1 MITEAVTI
9 GSIVK
14 AVGLKGEVKL
24 LPGPDF
30 WPGALRAPSLD
41 LVSGD
46 GDRRQV
52 RIEKMRAK
60 GRTFILKLSG
70 LEGIDEAESAVG
82 SDLVVSLEGLDSER
96 MPEAPL
102 PCQMVDLEVRLQNGD
117 VVGRVVDLLLG
128 PDQQCLIVERDSD
141 RFLVPN
147 VPDVVVRIDL
157 PGGFIILDPPEG
169 LLDLHW

>member
-9 GSIVK
+9 GSLVK

-30 WPGALRAPSLD
+30 WPGALQVPGLD
-41 LVSGD
+41 LVSSG
-46 GDRRQV
+46 GNHRHV

-70 LEGIDEAESAVG
+70 VEGIDEAESVVG
-82 SDLVVSLEGLDSER
+82 SDVVVSLEGLDSEQ
-96 MPEAPL
+96 MPEALL
-102 PCQMVDLEVRLQNGD
+102 PCQLMDLEARLQNGE

-128 PDQQCLIVERDSD
+128 PDQQCLIVEKASE

-157 PGGFIILDPPEG
+157 PGGFIVLDPPEG
-169 LLDLHW
+169 LFDLRW

>member
-9 GSIVK
+9 GRIVK

-30 WPGALRAPSLD
+30 WPGALDAPGID
-41 LVSGD
+41 LVSKD
-46 GDRRQV
+46 GDRRHV

-70 LEGIDEAESAVG
+70 VDGIDGAESVVGDDVVISLEELEAEQ
-82 SDLVVSLEGLDSER
+82 
-96 MPEAPL
+96 MPERPL
-102 PCQMVDLEVRLQNGD
+102 PCQMMGLEARLRNGE

-128 PDQQCLIVERDSD
+128 PDQQCLIVERASE

-157 PGGFIILDPPEG
+157 PGGYIVLDPPEG

>member
-30 WPGALRAPSLD
+30 WPGALQAHDMD
-41 LVSGD
+41 LVSKEGA
-46 GDRRQV
+46 RKRV
-52 RIEKMRAK
+52 HVEKRRAK
-60 GRTFILKLSG
+60 GMTFILKLSDVQ
-70 LEGIDEAESAVG
+70 GIDEAESVVG
-82 SDLVVSLEGLDSER
+82 SDLVVSLEGLAPEQL
-96 MPEAPL
+96 PEAPL
-102 PCQMVDLEVRLQNGD
+102 PCQWMDLEARLPNGE
-117 VVGRVVDLLLG
+117 VIGGVVDILLG
-128 PDQQCLIVERDSD
+128 TDQQCLVLERAGE

-157 PGGFIILDPPEG
+157 PGGFMVLDPPEG
-169 LLDLHW
+169 LLDLRW

>member
-24 LPGPDF
+24 LPGADF
-30 WPGALRAPSLD
+30 WPGALHAPSLD
-41 LVSGD
+41 LVSREGLH
-46 GDRRQV
+46 RRV

-70 LEGIDEAESAVG
+70 VEGIDEAESVVG
-82 SDLVVSLEGLDSER
+82 CELVVSLEGLDTEQ
-96 MPEAPL
+96 MPGAPL
-102 PCQMVDLEVRLQNGD
+102 PCQLMDLEVRMPNGD
-117 VVGRVVDLLLG
+117 VVGRIADLLLG
-128 PDQQCLIVERDSD
+128 PDQQCLIVERAGE
-141 RFLVPN
+141 RLLVPN

-157 PGGFIILDPPEG
+157 PGGFIVLDPPEG
-169 LLDLHW
+169 LLDLRW

>member
-9 GSIVK
+9 GRIVK

-30 WPGALRAPSLD
+30 WPGALHMTALD
-41 LVSGD
+41 LAGENGS
-46 GDRRQV
+46 RRRV
-52 RIEKMRAK
+52 RIEKMRTK
-60 GRTFILKLSG
+60 GGTFILKLSG
-70 LEGIDEAESAVG
+70 VEDRDEAEAAVG
-82 SDLVVSLEGLDSER
+82 SDLVVTLEGGDAEW

-102 PCQMVDLEVRLQNGD
+102 PCQLMDLEARLEDGE

-128 PDQQCLIVERDSD
+128 PDQQCLIVERDSE
-141 RFLVPN
+141 RLLVPN

-157 PGGFIILDPPEG
+157 EGGYIILDPPEG
-169 LLDLHW
+169 LFDLHW

>member
-30 WPGALRAPSLD
+30 WPGALHAPKLD
-41 LVSGD
+41 LVSSD
-46 GDRRQV
+46 GTHRSVQ
-52 RIEKMRAK
+52 IEKMRAK

-70 LEGIDEAESAVG
+70 VEGIDEAESVVG
-82 SDLVVSLEGLDSER
+82 SGLVVSLEGLNSEQ
-96 MPEAPL
+96 MPETLL
-102 PCQMVDLEVRLQNGD
+102 PCQLIALEVRLQNGE

-128 PDQQCLIVERDSD
+128 PDQQCLIVERAQE

-147 VPDVVVRIDL
+147 VPDMVVQIDL
-157 PGGFIILDPPEG
+157 PGGFIVLNPPEG
-169 LLDLHW
+169 LLDLRW

>member
-1 MITEAVTI
+1 MITEAVII

-14 AVGLKGEVKL
+14 AVGLKGEIKL

-30 WPGALRAPSLD
+30 WPGALRAPGLD
-41 LVSGD
+41 LVSKK
-46 GDRRQV
+46 GDRLHV
-52 RIEKMRAK
+52 RIERMRVK

-70 LEGIDEAESAVG
+70 VDGIDEAESMVG
-82 SDLVVSLEGLDSER
+82 NDVVVSLEGLDSAQ
-96 MPEAPL
+96 MPETPL
-102 PCQMVDLEVRLQNGD
+102 PCQLMDLEVRLQNGE

-128 PDQQCLIVERDSD
+128 PDQQCLIVERDSE

-147 VPDVVVRIDL
+147 VPDVVVQIDL
-157 PGGFIILDPPEG
+157 PGGFIVLDPPEG

>member
-1 MITEAVTI
+1 MITKAVII

-30 WPGALRAPSLD
+30 WAGALQASGVD
-41 LVSGD
+41 LVSKEG
-46 GDRRQV
+46 GRRRV
-52 RIEKMRAK
+52 DIEKTRAK

-70 LEGIDEAESAVG
+70 LDDRDEAESVVG
-82 SDLVVSLEGLDSER
+82 DEIIVSLDGLDAKL
-96 MPEAPL
+96 MPETPL
-102 PCQMVDLEVRLQNGD
+102 PCQLMDLEARLPDGE

-128 PDQQCLIVERDSD
+128 PDQQCLIVERGSE

-147 VPDVVVRIDL
+147 VPDVIVRIDL
-157 PGGFIILDPPEG
+157 PGGFFVFDPPEG

>member
-30 WPGALRAPSLD
+30 WPGALKAPGLD
-41 LVSGD
+41 LVSSNG
-46 GDRRQV
+46 GTRHV

-70 LEGIDEAESAVG
+70 VEGIDEAESVVG
-82 SDLVVSLEGLDSER
+82 NDVVVSLEGLDLEQ
-96 MPEAPL
+96 MPESPL
-102 PCQMVDLEVRLQNGD
+102 PCQLVNLEARLQNGE
-117 VVGRVVDLLLG
+117 VFGRVVDLLLG
-128 PDQQCLIVERDSD
+128 PDQQCLIVERASE

-169 LLDLHW
+169 LFDFRW

>member
-24 LPGPDF
+24 LPGSDF
-30 WPGALRAPSLD
+30 WPGALHAAGLD
-41 LVSGD
+41 LVSSD
-46 GDRRQV
+46 GSRRNV
-52 RIEKMRAK
+52 RVEKMRVK

-70 LEGIDEAESAVG
+70 VEGIDEAESVVG
-82 SDLVVSLEGLDSER
+82 SDVVVSLEGLDSEQ

-102 PCQMVDLEVRLQNGD
+102 PCQLMGLEARLQNGE

-128 PDQQCLIVERDSD
+128 PDQQCLIVERASE

-157 PGGFIILDPPEG
+157 PGGFIVLDPPEG
-169 LLDLHW
+169 LLDLRW

>member
-30 WPGALRAPSLD
+30 WPGALHMSVID
-41 LVSGD
+41 LISAD
-46 GDRRQV
+46 GRRRHV
-52 RIEKMRAK
+52 RVEKTRAK

-70 LEGIDEAESAVG
+70 VEGRDEAEAAVG
-82 SDLVVSLEGLDSER
+82 SDLVVSLEGTDSEW

-102 PCQMVDLEVRLQNGD
+102 PCQLMDLEARLENGE
-117 VVGRVVDLLLG
+117 VIGRVVDLLLG
-128 PDQQCLIVERDSD
+128 PDQQCLIVERASE

-147 VPDVVVRIDL
+147 VPDVVLRVDL
-157 PGGFIILDPPEG
+157 EGGFIILDPPEG
-169 LLDLHW
+169 LFDLRW